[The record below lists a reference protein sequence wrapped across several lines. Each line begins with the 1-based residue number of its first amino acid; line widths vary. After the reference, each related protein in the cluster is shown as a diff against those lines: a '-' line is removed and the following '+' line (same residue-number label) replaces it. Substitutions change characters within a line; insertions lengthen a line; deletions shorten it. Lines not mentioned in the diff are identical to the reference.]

1 MRSLKPFLRGKRTR
15 EDGADAA
22 ESDEEQTL
30 FTQEGE
36 KMRICRLA
44 FITTTGDYVQLL
56 DDCLCRDRCRVWR
69 KNEGINAKEA
79 AIGRK
84 VDGIC
89 ATQSGHVVKTMTV
102 KTF

>member
-1 MRSLKPFLRGKRTR
+1 MRFLKPFLRGKRTR
-15 EDGADAA
+15 KDGADAA
-22 ESDEEQTL
+22 EQTL

-36 KMRICRLA
+36 KMCICRLA

-69 KNEGINAKEA
+69 KNEGISAKEA

-89 ATQSGHVVKTMTV
+89 ATRSGHVVKIMTV